1 MRSGVFMSN
10 HCIALWAFDTFGESE
25 LQLKIY
31 IRLKYAQQ
39 NYMRKSSDNRNV
51 ELSLDQR
58 TNKVAKRERE
68 IVLEEQ

>member
-1 MRSGVFMSN
+1 
-10 HCIALWAFDTFGESE
+10 
-25 LQLKIY
+25 
-31 IRLKYAQQ
+31 
-39 NYMRKSSDNRNV
+39 MRKSSDNRNV